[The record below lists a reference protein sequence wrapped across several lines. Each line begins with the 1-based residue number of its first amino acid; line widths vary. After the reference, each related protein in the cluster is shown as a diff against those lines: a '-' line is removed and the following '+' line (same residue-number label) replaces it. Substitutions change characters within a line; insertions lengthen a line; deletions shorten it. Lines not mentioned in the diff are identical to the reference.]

1 MYNLYEDPIKKQYV
15 ESIINKCDEELTKS
29 FKAIEWDWDS
39 NYIFITVTYDSD
51 KTFNVDIP
59 IKDISFEEDDIDSN
73 VEYVIDTIYDVYD
86 DSDTY

>member
-15 ESIINKCDEELTKS
+15 ESIINKCDEELMKS

-73 VEYVIDTIYDVYD
+73 VEYVIDMIYDIYD
-86 DSDTY
+86 DSDKY